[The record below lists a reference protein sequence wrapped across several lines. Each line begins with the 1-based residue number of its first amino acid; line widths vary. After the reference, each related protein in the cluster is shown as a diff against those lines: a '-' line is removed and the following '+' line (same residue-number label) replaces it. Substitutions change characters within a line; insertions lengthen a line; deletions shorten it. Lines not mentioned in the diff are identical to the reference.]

1 MGGMVSGIIRASNPP
16 TVGFFYRFF
25 TPLLMRSP
33 CGRTLFSFCRMYYY
47 ATDDL
52 P

>member
-33 CGRTLFSFCRMYYY
+33 CPLIMLLLNSF
-47 ATDDL
+47 L
-52 P
+52 Q